1 MRLYGYDIR
10 LVSYHTWLNQLERE
24 ADSGHPLRPLRS
36 FFERPAG
43 AGGMTLPEL
52 HARRDEPA
60 RARKHRSTA
69 ARCSMPLLHRYFSA
83 FIAARHVPAP
93 RIEHPH
99 ATASGGDVLRFDAG
113 FSRALNRGAANVD
126 VVDVQ
131 PLGEVL
137 DHSIVSELTSWRSP
151 VPTGLFRF
159 AITIEGDG
167 GRSVRRLVVKMT
179 PADVDVIAVGEA
191 LAHLCDERIGT
202 AYSRWS
208 RRMGFVA
215 SHLREAALY
224 TQVDPRYTNHASR
237 SRPVLVRNA
246 AASADRAR
254 RDCRRPLDR
263 LREQT
268 RGVDA

>member
-1 MRLYGYDIR
+1 MFR
-10 LVSYHTWLNQLERE
+10 
-24 ADSGHPLRPLRS
+24 
-36 FFERPAG
+36 RPA
-43 AGGMTLPEL
+43 
-52 HARRDEPA
+52 
-60 RARKHRSTA
+60 S
-69 ARCSMPLLHRYFSA
+69 S
-83 FIAARHVPAP
+83 I
-93 RIEHPH
+93 PH
-99 ATASGGDVLRFDAG
+99 ATASGGDLLRFDAG
-113 FSRALNRGAANVD
+113 FSRALNRGGANVD

-131 PLGEVL
+131 PLGGGS

-215 SHLREAALY
+215 LASARSRPLHASGPALY
-224 TQVDPRYTNHASR
+224 EPCPSR